1 MRTLI
6 LPWEEAAL
14 FPRLS
19 FPRMAGEGGE
29 RPAVS
34 CGVHC
39 PFCQHADSK
48 VIDSRSAEGGAVIR
62 RRRECLACAKR
73 FTTYERLE
81 ETARLTVQKQ
91 DQRREPFDREKLLRG
106 IQSAFGKRPVSEETK
121 RQIVTEIEESL
132 YRDFDKEVPSS
143 VIGQRVCDKLRAV
156 DEVAYIRF
164 ASVYHQFRDVTEL
177 AAELQRLLARSKDV
191 KDQGRLFG

>member
-1 MRTLI
+1 M
-6 LPWEEAAL
+6 
-14 FPRLS
+14 
-19 FPRMAGEGGE
+19 
-29 RPAVS
+29 
-34 CGVHC
+34 
-39 PFCQHADSK
+39 
-48 VIDSRSAEGGAVIR
+48 IDSRSAEAGAVIR

-81 ETARLTVQKQ
+81 ETARLTVEKQ

-191 KDQGRLFG
+191 KDQGKLFG